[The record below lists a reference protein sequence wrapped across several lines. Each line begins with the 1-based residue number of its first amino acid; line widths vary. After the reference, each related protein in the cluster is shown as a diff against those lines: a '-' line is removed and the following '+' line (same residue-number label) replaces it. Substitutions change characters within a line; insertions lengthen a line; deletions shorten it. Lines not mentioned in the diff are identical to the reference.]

1 MARNTELKILSG
13 TANPALA
20 QSIGRYLG
28 IKLADVEIGRFS
40 DNEVKVIINESVR
53 GADCFVVQPTC
64 SPAND
69 NLMELLIMVDALM
82 RASADRITA
91 VIPYYGYARQDRKTR
106 GREPVTAKLVANLLT
121 TAKVSRILAVDLH
134 AGQLQGFF
142 DLPVDHLSSVPLI
155 ADYFKGKGLTD
166 IVAISP
172 DHGGILR
179 TRELAERLHVPIGI
193 VDKRRPAPNA
203 SEVMNIVGE
212 VDGKTVVM
220 VDDLID
226 TAGTVTLAAKALI
239 ARGAKEVYAAC
250 THAVLSGPAVRRLND
265 SPIKET
271 IVTDTVPLGDKA
283 EGGRFTVLSV
293 APLLGEAILRIH
305 QDLSVSKLFS

>member
-1 MARNTELKILSG
+1 MSRDTELKILSG
-13 TANPALA
+13 TANAALA

-40 DNEVKVIINESVR
+40 DNEIKVIINESVR

-91 VIPYYGYARQDRKTR
+91 VIPFYGYARQDRKTR
-106 GREPVTAKLVANLLT
+106 GREPITAKLVANLLT

-155 ADYFKGKGLTD
+155 ADYFERKGLTD
-166 IVAISP
+166 LVAISP
-172 DHGGILR
+172 DHGGISR
-179 TRELAERLHVPIGI
+179 TRELAERLQVPIGI
-193 VDKRRPAPNA
+193 VDKRRPAPNV
-203 SEVMNIVGE
+203 SDVMNIVGDVE
-212 VDGKTVVM
+212 GKTVVM

-226 TAGTVTLAAKALI
+226 TAGTVTQAAKALI
-239 ARGAKEVYAAC
+239 ARGAREVYAAC
-250 THAVLSGPAVRRLND
+250 THAVLSGPAVQRLAD
-265 SPIKET
+265 APIKET
-271 IVTDTVPLGDKA
+271 IVTDTIPLGDKA
-283 EGGRFTVLSV
+283 KAGRFTVLSV

>member
-1 MARNTELKILSG
+1 MARETELKILSG

-20 QSIGRYLG
+20 QAIGRYLG

-40 DNEVKVIINESVR
+40 DNEIKVIVNESVR

-91 VIPYYGYARQDRKTR
+91 VIPFFGYARQDRKTR
-106 GREPVTAKLVANLLT
+106 GREPITAKLVANLLT
-121 TAKVSRILAVDLH
+121 TAKVSRILTVDLH

-142 DLPVDHLSSVPLI
+142 DLPVDHLSSVPII
-155 ADYFKGKGLTD
+155 ADYFQRKGLTD

-179 TRELAERLHVPIGI
+179 TRELAERLGVPIGI
-193 VDKRRPAPNA
+193 VDKRRPAPNV
-203 SEVMNIVGE
+203 SDVMNIVGDVE
-212 VDGKTVVM
+212 GKTVVM

-226 TAGTVTLAAKALI
+226 TAGTVTQAAKALI
-239 ARGAKEVYAAC
+239 GRGARDVYAAC
-250 THAVLSGPAVRRLND
+250 THAVLSGPAVQRLAE

-271 IVTDTVPLGDKA
+271 IVTDTIPLGDKA
-283 EGGRFTVLSV
+283 EGARFSVLTV